1 MVKPLPTSKFL
12 PIRPDNRRR
21 PSRQQQSVRKS
32 PVDSVDNAN
41 RRGEASSTQSTAQIR
56 QDWHHRLV
64 FQILFVKTKEKDYT
78 CQREIFVLSLK
89 LKRMKQLSALN
100 IARLR
105 TEESFGYL
113 KQVETETANLPIG
126 EETGTP
132 SEISLL
138 SATNPVLEAK
148 VNDFTTAVDAFD
160 DALKASATNPATAT
174 ATATDDARDASWRG
188 SNNYLTAMCAHP
200 DAEIATYAAE
210 AKSLFD
216 KYGDPTKLAQT
227 EESGVLH
234 NLLQDLEA
242 LDSAKRTALAFDV
255 WMNDLKTK
263 EDAFLAAAAARTE
276 ADAAR
281 QVGIVKETRT
291 AAEAAYRSLV
301 DTVNALAMINGDTA
315 YATFIDH
322 VNAMIERQKAISK
335 ARATRAKKEDEKP
348 GEL

>member
-1 MVKPLPTSKFL
+1 MKKILTLNVK
-12 PIRPDNRRR
+12 
-21 PSRQQQSVRKS
+21 Q
-32 PVDSVDNAN
+32 
-41 RRGEASSTQSTAQIR
+41 
-56 QDWHHRLV
+56 
-64 FQILFVKTKEKDYT
+64 
-78 CQREIFVLSLK
+78 
-89 LKRMKQLSALN
+89 
-100 IARLR
+100 LR
-105 TEESFGYL
+105 TEECFGYL
-113 KQVETETANLPIG
+113 KQVVAETANLPIQ
-126 EETGTP
+126 EETDSP
-132 SEISLL
+132 SKLSTM
-138 SATNPVLEAK
+138 SATDSILETK
-148 VNDFTTAVDAFD
+148 VNSLTTSYNAFD
-160 DALKASATNPATAT
+160 DALKASSTNPTTAT

-188 SNNYLTAMCAHP
+188 ANNYAAAMCAHP
-200 DAEIATYAAE
+200 DAEVAANAAE

-242 LDSAKRTALAFDV
+242 FDASKRTSLNLDV
-255 WMNDLKTK
+255 WIADLKTK
-263 EDAFLAAAAARTE
+263 EEAFLAAATARTE

-335 ARATRAKKEDEKP
+335 ARTTRAKKDEEKP
-348 GEL
+348 SL

>member
-1 MVKPLPTSKFL
+1 
-12 PIRPDNRRR
+12 
-21 PSRQQQSVRKS
+21 
-32 PVDSVDNAN
+32 
-41 RRGEASSTQSTAQIR
+41 
-56 QDWHHRLV
+56 
-64 FQILFVKTKEKDYT
+64 
-78 CQREIFVLSLK
+78 
-89 LKRMKQLSALN
+89 MKQLSTLN

-105 TEESFGYL
+105 TEECFGYL
-113 KQVETETANLPIG
+113 KQVKAETANLPG
-126 EETGTP
+126 EEPPAAQTA
-132 SEISLL
+132 
-138 SATNPVLEAK
+138 AT
-148 VNDFTTAVDAFD
+148 TTFDSGFNAFD
-160 DALKASATNPATAT
+160 TALKASSTNPATAT

-188 SNNYLTAMCAHP
+188 ANNYLTAMCAHP
-200 DAEIATYAAE
+200 TADIAAAAAE

-242 LDSAKRTALAFDV
+242 FDSSKRTLLALDV
-255 WMNDLKTK
+255 WITDLKAK
-263 EDAFLAAAAARTE
+263 EEAFLAAAAERTE

-301 DTVNALAMINGDTA
+301 DTVNALAMINGDAA

-335 ARATRAKKEDEKP
+335 ARSTRAKKEDEEKP
-348 GEL
+348 SL

>member
-1 MVKPLPTSKFL
+1 
-12 PIRPDNRRR
+12 
-21 PSRQQQSVRKS
+21 
-32 PVDSVDNAN
+32 
-41 RRGEASSTQSTAQIR
+41 
-56 QDWHHRLV
+56 
-64 FQILFVKTKEKDYT
+64 
-78 CQREIFVLSLK
+78 
-89 LKRMKQLSALN
+89 MKQLLILN

-105 TEESFGYL
+105 TEESFGYQ
-113 KQVETETANLPIG
+113 KQVVAETANLPIG
-126 EETGTP
+126 EEEERPGG
-132 SEISLL
+132 L
-138 SATNPVLEAK
+138 SVMAATDSVLETK
-148 VNDFTTAVDAFD
+148 VNEFTTAVDAFD

-200 DAEIATYAAE
+200 DAEIAAYAAE
-210 AKSLFD
+210 AKSLYD

-242 LDSAKRTALAFDV
+242 LESSKRTALNLDV
-255 WMNDLKTK
+255 WITDLKTK
-263 EDAFLAAAAARTE
+263 EDAFLAAAAQRTE

-291 AAEAAYRSLV
+291 ASEAAYRSLI
-301 DTVNALAMINGDTA
+301 DTVNALAMINGDA
-315 YATFIDH
+315 DYATFIDH

-335 ARATRAKKEDEKP
+335 ARVTRAKNADEEKL

>member
-1 MVKPLPTSKFL
+1 
-12 PIRPDNRRR
+12 
-21 PSRQQQSVRKS
+21 
-32 PVDSVDNAN
+32 
-41 RRGEASSTQSTAQIR
+41 
-56 QDWHHRLV
+56 
-64 FQILFVKTKEKDYT
+64 
-78 CQREIFVLSLK
+78 
-89 LKRMKQLSALN
+89 MKKIKNYGVTTLHV
-100 IARLR
+100 
-105 TEESFGYL
+105 EELFGYL

-126 EETGTP
+126 EDERPGG
-132 SEISLL
+132 L
-138 SATNPVLEAK
+138 SVMAATDSVLETK
-148 VNDFTTAVDAFD
+148 VNEFTTAVDAFD

-188 SNNYLTAMCAHP
+188 GNNYLTAMCAYP
-200 DAEIATYAAE
+200 DAEIAAYAAE

-242 LDSAKRTALAFDV
+242 LDSSKRTALNLDV
-255 WMNDLKTK
+255 WITDLKTK
-263 EDAFLAAAAARTE
+263 ENAFLAAAAQRTE

-291 AAEAAYRSLV
+291 AAETAYRSLV
-301 DTVNALAMINGDTA
+301 DTVNALAMINGDA
-315 YATFIDH
+315 EYATFIDH

-335 ARATRAKKEDEKP
+335 ARVTRAKKKEDEEKP

>member
-1 MVKPLPTSKFL
+1 MKK
-12 PIRPDNRRR
+12 
-21 PSRQQQSVRKS
+21 
-32 PVDSVDNAN
+32 
-41 RRGEASSTQSTAQIR
+41 
-56 QDWHHRLV
+56 
-64 FQILFVKTKEKDYT
+64 ILT
-78 CQREIFVLSLK
+78 
-89 LKRMKQLSALN
+89 LN
-100 IARLR
+100 IKQLR

-126 EETGTP
+126 GEVETP

-138 SATNPVLEAK
+138 SATNPVLETK
-148 VNDFTTAVDAFD
+148 VNEFTTTVDAFD
-160 DALKASATNPATAT
+160 DALKASSTNPATAT

-188 SNNYLTAMCAHP
+188 ANNYVTAMCAHP
-200 DAEIATYAAE
+200 TAEVAANAAE

-242 LDSAKRTALAFDV
+242 FDASKRTSLNLDV
-255 WMNDLKTK
+255 WIADLKAK
-263 EDAFLAAAAARTE
+263 EDAFLAAAAQRTE

-322 VNAMIERQKAISK
+322 VNTMIERQKAISK
-335 ARATRAKKEDEKP
+335 ARTTRAKKEDEEKP
-348 GEL
+348 SL